1 MISLNIIPISSDSM
15 ERVYKSTRVV
25 TYYSTSDRLDNLF
38 ANQSL
43 KPQGQTSVPKY
54 RMLLMASVMQK
65 TL

>member
-1 MISLNIIPISSDSM
+1 M
-15 ERVYKSTRVV
+15 ERVYKPTRVV